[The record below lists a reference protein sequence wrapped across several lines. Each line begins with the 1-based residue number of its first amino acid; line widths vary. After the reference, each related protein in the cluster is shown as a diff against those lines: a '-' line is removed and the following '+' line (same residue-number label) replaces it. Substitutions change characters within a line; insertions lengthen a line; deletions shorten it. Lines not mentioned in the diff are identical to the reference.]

1 MILNA
6 QSDPKARALAKSKK
20 PKKFNV
26 ISNGWNFA
34 FTVILL
40 LVSLLMLMPLA
51 LVIIVSFSSEAS
63 IARVGYSLAPI
74 EWTLEGYAY
83 LFKVGDQ
90 VLASYEITII
100 HTALGTVMSL
110 FVMTMYSYVIAQR
123 NFVHRKFFTW
133 ILFFTMLF
141 SGGLVPHY
149 IMNVRYL
156 HIDDSLW
163 IFLLPGLVSAYNVI
177 ILRTFITTTI
187 PDTLFEAA
195 RIDGA
200 NHFRIYFSIVLPL
213 FKAGIATI
221 ALFNVVNR
229 WNDWFTGM
237 LYIKNPSLIPIQ
249 TMLKNIQD
257 NIEFLKQNAEVAGTP
272 DGLQLLNS
280 LPDQNLRMACTVIV
294 IVPILCAYP
303 FFQRYFVQ
311 GLTVGSVKG

>member
-1 MILNA
+1 M
-6 QSDPKARALAKSKK
+6 AKSSGKS
-20 PKKFNV
+20 KFNQ
-26 ISNGWNFA
+26 IPAGWNTF
-34 FTVILL
+34 FMIVLFLL
-40 LVSLLMLMPLA
+40 SLLMLMPLA
-51 LVIIVSFSSEAS
+51 LVVVVSFSSESS
-63 IARVGYSLAPI
+63 IALKGYTLVPL
-74 EWTLEGYAY
+74 EWTLEGYQY
-83 LFKVGDQ
+83 LWKIGDQ
-90 VLASYEITII
+90 VLASYRITII
-100 HTALGTVMSL
+100 HTILGTLMSL
-110 FVMTMYSYVIAQR
+110 FVMSMYAYVISQR

-133 ILFFTMLF
+133 FLFFTMLF

-149 IMNVRYL
+149 IMYVRYL

-163 IFLLPGLVSAYNVI
+163 IFLLPSLVSAYNVI
-177 ILRTFITTTI
+177 ILRTFITSTI

-237 LYIKNPSLIPIQ
+237 LYIKNPNLIPIQ

-257 NIEFLKQNAEVAGTP
+257 NIEFLKQNAEIAGTP
-272 DGLQLLNS
+272 DGLQLLNA

-294 IVPILCAYP
+294 IVPILMAYP
-303 FFQRYFVQ
+303 FFQRYFVH
-311 GLTVGSVKG
+311 GLTIGSVKG

>member
-1 MILNA
+1 M
-6 QSDPKARALAKSKK
+6 SKK
-20 PKKFNV
+20 SPLSKFNQ
-26 ISNGWNFA
+26 IPRGWDA
-34 FTVILL
+34 FFMVILL
-40 LVSLLMLMPLA
+40 LISLFMLVPLA
-51 LVIIVSFSSEAS
+51 LVIVVSFSSESS
-63 IARVGYSLAPI
+63 IALKGYSLIPL
-74 EWTLEGYAY
+74 EWTLEGYEY
-83 LFKVGDQ
+83 LWKVGDQ
-90 VLASYEITII
+90 VFASYRITII

-133 ILFFTMLF
+133 FLFFTMLF

-163 IFLLPGLVSAYNVI
+163 IFLLPSLVSAYNVI
-177 ILRTFITTTI
+177 ILRTFITSTI

-221 ALFNVVNR
+221 ALFNVVGR

-237 LYIKNPSLIPIQ
+237 LYIKNPNLVPIQ

-280 LPDQNLRMACTVIV
+280 LPDQNLRMGCTVIV

>member
-1 MILNA
+1 M
-6 QSDPKARALAKSKK
+6 SARLKKSV
-20 PKKFNV
+20 FNQ
-26 ISNGWNFA
+26 ITPGWNAA
-34 FTVILL
+34 FLVL
-40 LVSLLMLMPLA
+40 LVLISLLMLMPLA
-51 LVIIVSFSSEAS
+51 LVVIVSFSSEAS
-63 IARVGYSLAPI
+63 IAYKGYSFVPLN
-74 EWTLEGYAY
+74 WTLQGYEY
-83 LFKVGDQ
+83 LIKIGDQ
-90 VLASYEITII
+90 VLASYRITII
-100 HTALGTVMSL
+100 HTLLGTAMSL
-110 FVMTMYSYVIAQR
+110 FVMTMYAYVIAQKR
-123 NFVHRKFFTW
+123 FVHRKFFTW

-163 IFLLPGLVSAYNVI
+163 IFLLPGLASAYNVI

-200 NHFRIYFSIVLPL
+200 SHYRIYFSIVLPL

-237 LYIKNPSLIPIQ
+237 LYIKNPNLIPIQ

-257 NIEFLKQNAEVAGTP
+257 NIEFLKQNAEIAGTP

>member
-1 MILNA
+1 M
-6 QSDPKARALAKSKK
+6 
-20 PKKFNV
+20 
-26 ISNGWNFA
+26 
-34 FTVILL
+34 VILL
-40 LVSLLMLMPLA
+40 LVSLFMLVPLA
-51 LVIIVSFSSEAS
+51 LVIIVSFSSESS
-63 IARVGYSLAPI
+63 IALKGYSLVPL
-74 EWTLEGYAY
+74 EWTLQGYEY

-90 VLASYEITII
+90 VFASYRITII

-110 FVMTMYSYVIAQR
+110 FVMSMYAYVIAQR
-123 NFVHRKFFTW
+123 NFRHRKFFTW
-133 ILFFTMLF
+133 FLFFTMLF

-156 HIDDSLW
+156 HIDNSLW
-163 IFLLPGLVSAYNVI
+163 IYLLPSLVSAYNVI
-177 ILRTFITTTI
+177 ILRTFITSTI

-221 ALFNVVNR
+221 ALFNVVGR

-237 LYIKNPSLIPIQ
+237 LYIKNPNLIPIQ

-280 LPDQNLRMACTVIV
+280 LPDQNLRMGCTVLV

>member
-1 MILNA
+1 M
-6 QSDPKARALAKSKK
+6 Q
-20 PKKFNV
+20 
-26 ISNGWNFA
+26 
-34 FTVILL
+34 
-40 LVSLLMLMPLA
+40 
-51 LVIIVSFSSEAS
+51 
-63 IARVGYSLAPI
+63 GY
-74 EWTLEGYAY
+74 EY

-90 VLASYEITII
+90 VFASYRITII
-100 HTALGTVMSL
+100 HTALGTLMSL

-133 ILFFTMLF
+133 FLFFTMLF

-156 HIDDSLW
+156 HIDNSLW
-163 IFLLPGLVSAYNVI
+163 IFLLPSLVSAYNVI
-177 ILRTFITTTI
+177 ILRTFITSTI

-221 ALFNVVNR
+221 ALFNVVGR

-237 LYIKNPSLIPIQ
+237 LYVKNPKLIPIQ

-280 LPDQNLRMACTVIV
+280 LPDQNLRMGCTVLV

>member
-1 MILNA
+1 M
-6 QSDPKARALAKSKK
+6 SAKQKK
-20 PKKFNV
+20 SRFNQ
-26 ISNGWNFA
+26 IPSGWNAA
-34 FTVILL
+34 FTVLL
-40 LVSLLMLMPLA
+40 LLISLFMLMPLA
-51 LVIIVSFSSEAS
+51 LVIIVSFSSENS
-63 IARVGYSLAPI
+63 IALRGYSFVPL
-74 EWTLEGYAY
+74 EWTLQGYEY
-83 LFKVGDQ
+83 LAKIGDQ
-90 VLASYEITII
+90 VLASYRITII
-100 HTALGTVMSL
+100 HTALGTAMSL
-110 FVMTMYSYVIAQR
+110 FVMTMYAYVIAQK
-123 NFVHRKFFTW
+123 NFVMRKFFTW
-133 ILFFTMLF
+133 MLFFTMLF

-163 IFLLPGLVSAYNVI
+163 IFLLPSLASAYNVI
-177 ILRTFITTTI
+177 ILRTFISTTI

-200 NHFRIYFSIVLPL
+200 HHFRIYFSIVLPL

-221 ALFNVVNR
+221 ALFNVVGR

-237 LYIKNPSLIPIQ
+237 LYIKNPALIPIQ

-272 DGLQLLNS
+272 DGLQLLNN

>member
-1 MILNA
+1 M
-6 QSDPKARALAKSKK
+6 SKK
-20 PKKFNV
+20 SPLSKFNQ
-26 ISNGWNFA
+26 IPRGWDA
-34 FTVILL
+34 FFMVILL
-40 LVSLLMLMPLA
+40 LISLFMLVPLA
-51 LVIIVSFSSEAS
+51 LVIVVSFSSESS
-63 IARVGYSLAPI
+63 IALKGYSLVPL
-74 EWTLEGYAY
+74 EWTLEGYEY
-83 LFKVGDQ
+83 LWKVGDQ
-90 VLASYEITII
+90 VFASYRITII

-133 ILFFTMLF
+133 FLFFTMLF

-163 IFLLPGLVSAYNVI
+163 IFLLPSLVSAYNVI
-177 ILRTFITTTI
+177 ILRTFITSTI

-221 ALFNVVNR
+221 ALFNVVGR

-237 LYIKNPSLIPIQ
+237 LYIKNPNLVPIQ

-280 LPDQNLRMACTVIV
+280 LPDQNLRMGCTVIV

>member
-1 MILNA
+1 M
-6 QSDPKARALAKSKK
+6 AKKK
-20 PKKFNV
+20 SAVSKFNQ
-26 ISNGWNFA
+26 ISMGWNTFFMA
-34 FTVILL
+34 VLLIL
-40 LVSLLMLMPLA
+40 SLLMLVPLA
-51 LVIIVSFSSEAS
+51 LVIVVSFSSGDS
-63 IARVGYSLAPI
+63 IASQGYTFTPT
-74 EWTLEGYAY
+74 EWTLQGYKY
-83 LFKVGDQ
+83 LFKMGDQ
-90 VLASYEITII
+90 VLASYKITII
-100 HTALGTVMSL
+100 HTALGTLMSL
-110 FVMTMYSYVIAQR
+110 FVMSMYSYVIAQR

-133 ILFFTMLF
+133 FLFFTMLF

-163 IFLLPGLVSAYNVI
+163 IFLLPSLVSAYNVI
-177 ILRTFITTTI
+177 ILRTFITSTI

-221 ALFNVVNR
+221 ALFNVVGR

-237 LYIKNPSLIPIQ
+237 LYIKNPDLVPIQ

-257 NIEFLKQNAEVAGTP
+257 DIEFLKQNAEIAGTP

-280 LPDQNLRMACTVIV
+280 LPGQNLRMACTVIV
-294 IVPILCAYP
+294 IVPILAAYP
-303 FFQRYFVQ
+303 FFQRYFVH

>member
-1 MILNA
+1 V
-6 QSDPKARALAKSKK
+6 SKK
-20 PKKFNV
+20 SPVSKFNQ
-26 ISNGWNFA
+26 IPRGWDA
-34 FTVILL
+34 FFMVILL
-40 LVSLLMLMPLA
+40 FVSLFMLVPLA
-51 LVIIVSFSSEAS
+51 LVIIVSFSSESS
-63 IARVGYSLAPI
+63 IALKGYSLIPL
-74 EWTLEGYAY
+74 EWTMQGYEY

-90 VLASYEITII
+90 VFASYRITII
-100 HTALGTVMSL
+100 HTALGTLMSL

-123 NFVHRKFFTW
+123 NFIHRKFFTW
-133 ILFFTMLF
+133 FLFFTMLF

-156 HIDDSLW
+156 HIDNSLW
-163 IFLLPGLVSAYNVI
+163 IFLLPSLVSAYNVI
-177 ILRTFITTTI
+177 ILRTFITSTI

-221 ALFNVVNR
+221 ALFNVVGR

-237 LYIKNPSLIPIQ
+237 LYVKNPKLIPIQ

-280 LPDQNLRMACTVIV
+280 LPDQNLRMGCTVLV

>member
-1 MILNA
+1 M
-6 QSDPKARALAKSKK
+6 AKRS
-20 PKKFNV
+20 PVSKFNQ
-26 ISNGWNFA
+26 ITIGWNTF
-34 FTVILL
+34 FMVVLL

-51 LVIIVSFSSEAS
+51 LVVVVSFSSESS
-63 IARVGYSLAPI
+63 IAYKGYSLVPL
-74 EWTLEGYAY
+74 EWTLQGYEY
-83 LFKVGDQ
+83 LWKVGDQ
-90 VLASYEITII
+90 VIASYRITII
-100 HTALGTVMSL
+100 HTVLGTVMSV
-110 FVMTMYSYVIAQR
+110 FVMSMYAYVIAQR
-123 NFVHRKFFTW
+123 NFVYRKFFTW

-163 IFLLPGLVSAYNVI
+163 IFLLPSLVSAYNVI
-177 ILRTFITTTI
+177 ILRTFITSTI

-213 FKAGIATI
+213 FKAGLATI
-221 ALFNVVNR
+221 GLFNVVGR

-237 LYIKNPSLIPIQ
+237 LYIKNPNLVPIQ

-272 DGLQLLNS
+272 DGLQLLNT

-303 FFQRYFVQ
+303 FFQRYFVH

>member
-1 MILNA
+1 M
-6 QSDPKARALAKSKK
+6 SKK
-20 PKKFNV
+20 SPISKFNQ
-26 ISNGWNFA
+26 IPRGWDA
-34 FTVILL
+34 FFMVILL
-40 LVSLLMLMPLA
+40 LVSLFMLVPLA
-51 LVIIVSFSSEAS
+51 LVIIVSFSSESS
-63 IARVGYSLAPI
+63 IALKGYSLVPL
-74 EWTLEGYAY
+74 EWTLQGYEY

-90 VLASYEITII
+90 VFASYRITII

-110 FVMTMYSYVIAQR
+110 FVMSMYAYVIAQR
-123 NFVHRKFFTW
+123 NFRHRKFFTW
-133 ILFFTMLF
+133 FLFFTMLF

-156 HIDDSLW
+156 HIDNSLW
-163 IFLLPGLVSAYNVI
+163 IYLLPSLVSAYNVI
-177 ILRTFITTTI
+177 ILRTFITSTI

-221 ALFNVVNR
+221 ALFNVVGR

-237 LYIKNPSLIPIQ
+237 LYIKNPNLIPIQ

-280 LPDQNLRMACTVIV
+280 LPDQNLRMGCTVLV

>member
-1 MILNA
+1 M
-6 QSDPKARALAKSKK
+6 SKTSTIS
-20 PKKFNV
+20 KFNQ
-26 ISNGWNFA
+26 ISRGWDA
-34 FTVILL
+34 FFLAILL
-40 LVSLLMLMPLA
+40 LISLLMLVPLA
-51 LVIIVSFSSEAS
+51 LVIVVSFSSESS
-63 IARVGYSLAPI
+63 IALKGYSLAPI
-74 EWTLEGYAY
+74 EWSLQGYEY
-83 LFKVGDQ
+83 LWKIGDQ
-90 VLASYEITII
+90 VLASYRITII
-100 HTALGTVMSL
+100 HTVLGTVMSL

-133 ILFFTMLF
+133 FLFFTMLF

-163 IFLLPGLVSAYNVI
+163 IFLLPSLVSVYNVI
-177 ILRTFITTTI
+177 ILRTFITSTI

-221 ALFNVVNR
+221 ALFNVVGR

-237 LYIKNPSLIPIQ
+237 LYIKNPNLVPIQ

>member
-1 MILNA
+1 MA
-6 QSDPKARALAKSKK
+6 KKSSAAR
-20 PKKFNV
+20 FNQ
-26 ISNGWNFA
+26 ISSGWNALFM
-34 FTVILL
+34 VILL
-40 LVSLLMLMPLA
+40 LISLLMLIPLA
-51 LVIIVSFSSEAS
+51 LVVIVSFSSETS
-63 IARVGYSLAPI
+63 IALKGYSFAPL
-74 EWTLEGYAY
+74 EWTLEGYLY
-83 LFKVGDQ
+83 LAKIGDQ
-90 VLASYEITII
+90 VIASYRITII
-100 HTALGTVMSL
+100 HTILGTALSL
-110 FVMTMYSYVIAQR
+110 FVMTLYAYVIAQK
-123 NFVHRKFFTW
+123 NFIHRKFFTW

-149 IMNVRYL
+149 ILNVRYL

-163 IFLLPGLVSAYNVI
+163 IFLLPSLVSAYNVI
-177 ILRTFITTTI
+177 ILRTFITSTI

-200 NHFRIYFSIVLPL
+200 SHYRIYFQIVLPL

-237 LYIKNPSLIPIQ
+237 LYIKNPALVPIQ

-272 DGLQLLNS
+272 DGLQLLAS

>member
-1 MILNA
+1 M
-6 QSDPKARALAKSKK
+6 SKK
-20 PKKFNV
+20 SPLSKFNQ
-26 ISNGWNFA
+26 IPRGWDA
-34 FTVILL
+34 FFMVILL
-40 LVSLLMLMPLA
+40 LISLFMLVPLA
-51 LVIIVSFSSEAS
+51 LVIVVSFSSESS
-63 IARVGYSLAPI
+63 IALKGYSLIPL
-74 EWTLEGYAY
+74 EWTLEGYEY
-83 LFKVGDQ
+83 LWKVGDQ
-90 VLASYEITII
+90 VFASYRITII

-133 ILFFTMLF
+133 FLFFTMLF

-163 IFLLPGLVSAYNVI
+163 IFLLPSLVSAYNVI
-177 ILRTFITTTI
+177 ILRTFITSTI

-221 ALFNVVNR
+221 TLFNVVGR

-237 LYIKNPSLIPIQ
+237 LYIKNPNLVPIQ

-280 LPDQNLRMACTVIV
+280 LPDQNLRMGCTVIV

>member
-1 MILNA
+1 M
-6 QSDPKARALAKSKK
+6 SKK
-20 PKKFNV
+20 SPVSKFNQ
-26 ISNGWNFA
+26 IPRGWDA
-34 FTVILL
+34 FFMVILL
-40 LVSLLMLMPLA
+40 FVSLFMLVPLA
-51 LVIIVSFSSEAS
+51 LVIIVSFSSESS
-63 IARVGYSLAPI
+63 IALKGYSLIPL
-74 EWTLEGYAY
+74 EWTMQGYEY

-90 VLASYEITII
+90 VFASYRITII
-100 HTALGTVMSL
+100 HTALGTLMSL

-133 ILFFTMLF
+133 FLFFTMLF

-156 HIDDSLW
+156 HIDNSLW
-163 IFLLPGLVSAYNVI
+163 IFLLPSLVSAYNVI
-177 ILRTFITTTI
+177 ILRTFITSTI

-221 ALFNVVNR
+221 ALFNVVGR

-237 LYIKNPSLIPIQ
+237 LYVKNPKLIPIQ

-280 LPDQNLRMACTVIV
+280 LPDQNLRMGCTVLV

>member
-1 MILNA
+1 M
-6 QSDPKARALAKSKK
+6 SKK
-20 PKKFNV
+20 SPVSKFNQ
-26 ISNGWNFA
+26 IPRGWDA
-34 FTVILL
+34 FFMVILL
-40 LVSLLMLMPLA
+40 FVSLFMLVPLA
-51 LVIIVSFSSEAS
+51 LVIIVSFSSESS
-63 IARVGYSLAPI
+63 IALKGYSLIPL
-74 EWTLEGYAY
+74 EWTMQGYEY

-90 VLASYEITII
+90 VFASYRITII
-100 HTALGTVMSL
+100 HTALGTLMSL

-123 NFVHRKFFTW
+123 NFIHRKFFTW
-133 ILFFTMLF
+133 FLFFTMLF

-156 HIDDSLW
+156 HIDNSLW
-163 IFLLPGLVSAYNVI
+163 IFLLPSLVSAYNVI
-177 ILRTFITTTI
+177 ILRTFITSTI

-221 ALFNVVNR
+221 ALFNVVGR

-237 LYIKNPSLIPIQ
+237 LYVKNPKLIPIQ

-280 LPDQNLRMACTVIV
+280 LPDQNLRMGCTVLV

>member
-1 MILNA
+1 M
-6 QSDPKARALAKSKK
+6 SKK
-20 PKKFNV
+20 SPVSKFNQ
-26 ISNGWNFA
+26 IPRGWDA
-34 FTVILL
+34 FFMVILL
-40 LVSLLMLMPLA
+40 FVSLFMLVPLA
-51 LVIIVSFSSEAS
+51 LVIIVSFSSESS
-63 IARVGYSLAPI
+63 IALKGYSLIPL
-74 EWTLEGYAY
+74 EWTMQGYEY

-90 VLASYEITII
+90 VFASYRITII
-100 HTALGTVMSL
+100 HTALGTLMSL

-133 ILFFTMLF
+133 FLFFTMLF

-156 HIDDSLW
+156 HIDNSLW
-163 IFLLPGLVSAYNVI
+163 IFLLPSLVSAYNVI
-177 ILRTFITTTI
+177 ILRTFITSTI

-221 ALFNVVNR
+221 ALFNVVGR

-237 LYIKNPSLIPIQ
+237 LYIKNPALIPIQ

>member
-1 MILNA
+1 M
-6 QSDPKARALAKSKK
+6 SARLKKSV
-20 PKKFNV
+20 FNQ
-26 ISNGWNFA
+26 ITPGWNAA
-34 FTVILL
+34 FLALL
-40 LVSLLMLMPLA
+40 LLISLLMLLPLA
-51 LVIIVSFSSEAS
+51 LVVIVSFSSEAS
-63 IARVGYSLAPI
+63 IAYKGYSFAPM
-74 EWTLEGYAY
+74 EWTLQGYEY
-83 LFKVGDQ
+83 LLKIGDQ

-100 HTALGTVMSL
+100 HTLLGTVMSL
-110 FVMTMYSYVIAQR
+110 FVMTMYAYVIAQKR
-123 NFVHRKFFTW
+123 FVHRKFFTW

-156 HIDDSLW
+156 HIDNSLW
-163 IFLLPGLVSAYNVI
+163 IFLLPSLASAYNVI

-200 NHFRIYFSIVLPL
+200 SHYRIYFSIVLPL

-237 LYIKNPSLIPIQ
+237 LYIKNPKLIPIQ

-257 NIEFLKQNAEVAGTP
+257 NIEFLKQNAEIAGTP

>member
-1 MILNA
+1 M
-6 QSDPKARALAKSKK
+6 SKK
-20 PKKFNV
+20 SPLSKFNQ
-26 ISNGWNFA
+26 IPRGWDA
-34 FTVILL
+34 FFMVILL
-40 LVSLLMLMPLA
+40 LISLFMLVPLA
-51 LVIIVSFSSEAS
+51 LVIVVSFSSESS
-63 IARVGYSLAPI
+63 IALKGYSLVPL
-74 EWTLEGYAY
+74 EWTLEGYEY
-83 LFKVGDQ
+83 LWKVGDQ
-90 VLASYEITII
+90 VFASYRITII

-133 ILFFTMLF
+133 FLFFTMLF

-163 IFLLPGLVSAYNVI
+163 IFLLPSLVSAYNVI
-177 ILRTFITTTI
+177 ILRTFITSTI

-221 ALFNVVNR
+221 ALFNVVGR

-237 LYIKNPSLIPIQ
+237 LYIKNPNLVPIQ

-272 DGLQLLNS
+272 DGLQLLTS
-280 LPDQNLRMACTVIV
+280 LPDQNLRMGCTVIV

>member
-1 MILNA
+1 M
-6 QSDPKARALAKSKK
+6 SKTSTIS
-20 PKKFNV
+20 KFNQ
-26 ISNGWNFA
+26 ISRGWDA
-34 FTVILL
+34 FFLAVLL
-40 LVSLLMLMPLA
+40 LISLLMLVPLA
-51 LVIIVSFSSEAS
+51 LVIVVSFSSESS
-63 IARVGYSLAPI
+63 IALKGYSLAPI
-74 EWTLEGYAY
+74 EWSLQGYEY
-83 LFKVGDQ
+83 LWKIGDQ
-90 VLASYEITII
+90 VLASYRITII
-100 HTALGTVMSL
+100 HTILGTVMSL

-133 ILFFTMLF
+133 FLFFTMLF

-163 IFLLPGLVSAYNVI
+163 IFLLPSLVSVYNVI
-177 ILRTFITTTI
+177 ILRTFITSTI

-221 ALFNVVNR
+221 ALFNVVGR

-237 LYIKNPSLIPIQ
+237 LYIKNPNLVPIQ

>member
-1 MILNA
+1 M
-6 QSDPKARALAKSKK
+6 SKNSTIS
-20 PKKFNV
+20 KFNQ
-26 ISNGWNFA
+26 ISRGWDA
-34 FTVILL
+34 FFLTILML
-40 LVSLLMLMPLA
+40 ISLLMLVPLA
-51 LVIIVSFSSEAS
+51 LVIVVSFSSETS
-63 IARVGYSLAPI
+63 IALKGYTLAPV
-74 EWTLEGYAY
+74 EWSLQGYEY
-83 LFKVGDQ
+83 LLKIGDQ
-90 VLASYEITII
+90 VLASYRITII
-100 HTALGTVMSL
+100 HTVLGTVMSL

-133 ILFFTMLF
+133 FLFFTMLF

-163 IFLLPGLVSAYNVI
+163 IFLLPSLVSVYNVI
-177 ILRTFITTTI
+177 ILRTFITSTI

-221 ALFNVVNR
+221 ALFNVVGR

-237 LYIKNPSLIPIQ
+237 LYIKNPNLVPIQ

-257 NIEFLKQNAEVAGTP
+257 NIEFLKQNAEIAGTP

>member
-1 MILNA
+1 M
-6 QSDPKARALAKSKK
+6 KS
-20 PKKFNV
+20 PLSKFNQ
-26 ISNGWNFA
+26 IPRGWDA
-34 FTVILL
+34 FFMVILL
-40 LVSLLMLMPLA
+40 LISLFMLVPLA
-51 LVIIVSFSSEAS
+51 LVIVVSFSSESS
-63 IARVGYSLAPI
+63 IALKGYSLVPL
-74 EWTLEGYAY
+74 EWTLEGYEY
-83 LFKVGDQ
+83 LWKVGDQ
-90 VLASYEITII
+90 VFASYRITII

-133 ILFFTMLF
+133 FLFFTMLF

-163 IFLLPGLVSAYNVI
+163 IFLLPSLVSAYNVI
-177 ILRTFITTTI
+177 ILRTFITSTI

-221 ALFNVVNR
+221 ALFNVVGR

-237 LYIKNPSLIPIQ
+237 LYIKNPNLVPIQ

-280 LPDQNLRMACTVIV
+280 LPDQNLRMGCTVIV

>member
-1 MILNA
+1 M
-6 QSDPKARALAKSKK
+6 SKNSTIS
-20 PKKFNV
+20 KFNQ
-26 ISNGWNFA
+26 ISRGWDA
-34 FTVILL
+34 FFLTILML
-40 LVSLLMLMPLA
+40 ISLLMLVPLA
-51 LVIIVSFSSEAS
+51 LVIVVSFSSETS
-63 IARVGYSLAPI
+63 IALKGYTLAPV
-74 EWTLEGYAY
+74 EWSLQGYEY
-83 LFKVGDQ
+83 LLKIGDQ
-90 VLASYEITII
+90 VLASYRITII
-100 HTALGTVMSL
+100 HTVLGTVMSL

-133 ILFFTMLF
+133 FLFFTMLF

-163 IFLLPGLVSAYNVI
+163 IFLLPSLVSVYNVI
-177 ILRTFITTTI
+177 ILRTFITSTI

-221 ALFNVVNR
+221 ALFNVVGR

-237 LYIKNPSLIPIQ
+237 LYIKNPNLVPIQ

-257 NIEFLKQNAEVAGTP
+257 NIEFLKQNAEIAGTP

-280 LPDQNLRMACTVIV
+280 CPTRT
-294 IVPILCAYP
+294 CAWP
-303 FFQRYFVQ
+303 AP
-311 GLTVGSVKG
+311 

>member
-1 MILNA
+1 MNVQTI
-6 QSDPKARALAKSKK
+6 QVRAGRAKEKK
-20 PKKFNV
+20 SRFNQ
-26 ISNGWNFA
+26 ISVGWNAA
-34 FTVILL
+34 FMTVLCLI
-40 LVSLLMLMPLA
+40 SLLMLMPLA
-51 LVIIVSFSSEAS
+51 LVIVVSFSSETS
-63 IARVGYSLAPI
+63 IALKGYSFAPI

-83 LFKVGDQ
+83 LAKIGDQ
-90 VLASYEITII
+90 VLASYRITII
-100 HTALGTVMSL
+100 HTVLGTLMSL
-110 FVMTMYSYVIAQR
+110 FVMTMYAYVIAQK
-123 NFVHRKFFTW
+123 NFAHRKFFTW

-163 IFLLPGLVSAYNVI
+163 IFLLPSLASAYNVI

-200 NHFRIYFSIVLPL
+200 THYRIYFSIVLPL

-221 ALFNVVNR
+221 ALFNVVGR

-237 LYIKNPSLIPIQ
+237 LYIKRPSLIPIQ

-257 NIEFLKQNAEVAGTP
+257 NIEFLKQNAEIAGTP
-272 DGLQLLNS
+272 DGLQLLNA

>member
-1 MILNA
+1 M
-6 QSDPKARALAKSKK
+6 SKK
-20 PKKFNV
+20 SPLSKFNQ
-26 ISNGWNFA
+26 IPRGWDA
-34 FTVILL
+34 FFMVILL
-40 LVSLLMLMPLA
+40 LISLFMLVPLA
-51 LVIIVSFSSEAS
+51 LVIVVSFSSESS
-63 IARVGYSLAPI
+63 IELKGYSLVPL
-74 EWTLEGYAY
+74 EWTLEGYEY
-83 LFKVGDQ
+83 LWKEGDQ
-90 VLASYEITII
+90 VFASYRITII

-133 ILFFTMLF
+133 FLFFTMLF

-163 IFLLPGLVSAYNVI
+163 IFLLPSLVSAYNVI
-177 ILRTFITTTI
+177 ILRTFITSTI

-221 ALFNVVNR
+221 ALFNVVGR

-237 LYIKNPSLIPIQ
+237 LYVKNTKLIPIQ

>member
-1 MILNA
+1 M
-6 QSDPKARALAKSKK
+6 SKK
-20 PKKFNV
+20 SPLSKFNQ
-26 ISNGWNFA
+26 IPRGWDA
-34 FTVILL
+34 FFMVILL
-40 LVSLLMLMPLA
+40 LISLFMLVPLA
-51 LVIIVSFSSEAS
+51 LVIVVSFSSESS
-63 IARVGYSLAPI
+63 IALKGYSLVPL
-74 EWTLEGYAY
+74 EWTSEGYEY
-83 LFKVGDQ
+83 LWKVGDQ
-90 VLASYEITII
+90 VFASYRITII

-133 ILFFTMLF
+133 FLFFTMLF

-163 IFLLPGLVSAYNVI
+163 IFLLPSLVSAYNVI
-177 ILRTFITTTI
+177 ILRTFITSTI

-221 ALFNVVNR
+221 ALFNVVGR

-237 LYIKNPSLIPIQ
+237 LYIKNPNLVPIQ

-280 LPDQNLRMACTVIV
+280 LPDQNLRMGCTVIV